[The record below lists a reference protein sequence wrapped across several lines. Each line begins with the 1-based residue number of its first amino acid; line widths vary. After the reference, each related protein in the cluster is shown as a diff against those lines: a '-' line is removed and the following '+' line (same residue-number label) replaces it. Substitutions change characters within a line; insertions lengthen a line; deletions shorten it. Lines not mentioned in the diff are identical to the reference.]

1 MCLVYSGRDLQKL
14 FANNFASMT
23 AGHRSG
29 IGLGNLAL
37 NFFWVTS
44 DEAKWLGP

>member
-14 FANNFASMT
+14 FANTFASMT
-23 AGHRSG
+23 AGHRPG

-44 DEAKWLGP
+44 DEAKWF

>member
-1 MCLVYSGRDLQKL
+1 MGLVHSGRDLKKS
-14 FANNFASMT
+14 FANNFTSMT
-23 AGHRSG
+23 AGHRSR

-37 NFFWVTS
+37 IFWVTS